1 MFLSDQRLSD
11 VAVAPLPTVIALVAA
26 PKFCPQSFIYLQILT
41 NHIMKKFF
49 VSAVLVALSF
59 TGISAQDILGR
70 WKTDDGTAIVE
81 VYKAGDAYNG
91 KIVWLEEPTMKDGSP
106 MKDVMNPDPSLRG
119 RELMGLNLLSGLKP
133 NGDKYDNGT
142 IYDPASGKTYRCS
155 MFLEKGVL
163 KVRGH
168 VGPFH
173 RTMDWIR
180 QN

>member
-11 VAVAPLPTVIALVAA
+11 MAVAPVPTVIALAAA

-81 VYKAGDAYNG
+81 VYK
-91 KIVWLEEPTMKDGSP
+91 I
-106 MKDVMNPDPSLRG
+106 G
-119 RELMGLNLLSGLKP
+119 R
-133 NGDKYDNGT
+133 
-142 IYDPASGKTYRCS
+142 A
-155 MFLEKGVL
+155 
-163 KVRGH
+163 H
-168 VGPFH
+168 V
-173 RTMDWIR
+173 
-180 QN
+180 